1 MKNERR
7 FFAFFLFGSCQ
18 FSGNPVS
25 CWHPYFRREG
35 SLERVFNFAAGPAVM
50 PEEALRRAAEEMLCY
65 RGSGMSV
72 MEMSHRS
79 AAYQEIFDHTVSL
92 LRELMDIPAE
102 YEVLLLQG
110 GATGQFAAVPMNL
123 LSGSACY
130 VDSGHFA
137 HSAWVQAQKYG
148 DARCV
153 ASSREESYRRVPRK
167 EEICCDSGADY
178 LYITTNNTIYGT
190 RMPELPVCGD
200 IPLVADMSSNILS
213 QPYDVR
219 RFGVIFAGAQKN
231 IGPAGLTVVI
241 VRRDLLVHARRETPS
256 VLDWTVMA
264 EKGSM
269 LNTPPTY
276 AIYMAGLCLEW
287 LRGQGG
293 VEAIYRRNRE
303 KAALL
308 YDYLDQ
314 SRLFH
319 GIAEK
324 DSRSLMNVT
333 FRTGDEALD
342 ARFVKEAAQAGL
354 CSLKGH
360 RVAGGMRASIY
371 NAMPMAG
378 VEKLVGFMEDFEKK
392 NAVAR

>member
-1 MKNERR
+1 M
-7 FFAFFLFGSCQ
+7 Q
-18 FSGNPVS
+18 
-25 CWHPYFRREG
+25 
-35 SLERVFNFAAGPAVM
+35 RVFNFAAGPAVM
-50 PEEALRRAAEEMLCY
+50 PEEALRRASEEMLCY
-65 RGSGMSV
+65 RGTGMSV

-79 AAYQEIFDHTVSL
+79 TVYQEIFDHTVSL
-92 LRELMDIPAE
+92 LRELMDIPSE

-110 GATGQFAAVPMNL
+110 GATGQFAAVPLNL
-123 LSGSACY
+123 LSGVACY

-148 DARCV
+148 DARCA
-153 ASSREESYRRVPRK
+153 ASTREESYRRVPRK
-167 EEICCDSGADY
+167 DEVRCDPQADY

-190 RMPELPVCGD
+190 RIAELPACGD

-213 QPYDVR
+213 EPYDVR

-241 VRRDLLVHARRETPS
+241 VRRDLLGRARRETPS

-287 LRGQGG
+287 LRDQGG
-293 VEAIYRRNRE
+293 VTAICRRNRK

-333 FRTGDEALD
+333 FRTGDDALD
-342 ARFVKEAAQAGL
+342 AQFVKEAAQAGL

-371 NAMPMAG
+371 NAMPLAG

-392 NAVAR
+392 NAVVC